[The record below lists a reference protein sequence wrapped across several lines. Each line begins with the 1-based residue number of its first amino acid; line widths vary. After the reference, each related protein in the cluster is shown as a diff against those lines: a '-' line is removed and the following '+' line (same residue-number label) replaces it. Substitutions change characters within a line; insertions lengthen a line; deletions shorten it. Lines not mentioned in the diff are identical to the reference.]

1 MLMPLFL
8 VRKLFVGAIII
19 VAGVASAQNYPIKP
33 VRIVTSVAGGGND
46 LLARVTAQKLTV
58 SLGQQVIVDNRG
70 VVAADIVAKSPPD
83 GYNLILYGSPLWLAP
98 FLREVAYDPVRDFAP
113 ITLLANTPGII
124 VVHPSLPVKSIKEL
138 IALARARPGE
148 LNYAAGAMGASP
160 HLSGELFKL
169 MTGINI
175 VHVPYKGAGPAVNA
189 LLGGHVHLMFA
200 TANTVLPHM
209 KAGRLRALAV
219 SSAQPSALAPE
230 LPTVAASGVPGYEAE
245 GQIGILAPAK
255 TPASIVNRLNE
266 EIVRAL
272 HTADV
277 AEHFFNTGN
286 EVVGSPPEQFAAL
299 IKSDMAKWGRLI
311 KDVGIREE

>member
-124 VVHPSLPVKSIKEL
+124 DRKSVV
-138 IALARARPGE
+138 
-148 LNYAAGAMGASP
+148 
-160 HLSGELFKL
+160 
-169 MTGINI
+169 
-175 VHVPYKGAGPAVNA
+175 
-189 LLGGHVHLMFA
+189 
-200 TANTVLPHM
+200 
-209 KAGRLRALAV
+209 
-219 SSAQPSALAPE
+219 
-230 LPTVAASGVPGYEAE
+230 
-245 GQIGILAPAK
+245 
-255 TPASIVNRLNE
+255 
-266 EIVRAL
+266 
-272 HTADV
+272 
-277 AEHFFNTGN
+277 
-286 EVVGSPPEQFAAL
+286 
-299 IKSDMAKWGRLI
+299 
-311 KDVGIREE
+311 